1 MDERTADLAY
11 TAGWAMIRRTPE
23 STGRALFR
31 RLADRSWRAHDEST
45 RGLERN
51 LRRLVGPGATD
62 AQLRALSR
70 AGMRSYMRYYY
81 EMFRLPAMGEEYVLG
96 RTRATGIEV
105 LEQHVRSGRGV
116 VAALPHM
123 GNWDHAGAWIALRGT
138 PLTTVAQRL
147 RPESLFQRFTAYR
160 ESLGMEVLPLT
171 GGSNTVGTLARRL
184 REGGLVCLLA
194 DRDISGTGLEVDFFG
209 ERARVP
215 AGPAALALN
224 TGAALMPVSLWYD
237 GPYWNIRVHD
247 EIPVAGGA
255 TRAERV
261 QATTQELVRV
271 FEGAIAEHP
280 EDWHMLQ
287 PVFSADHARAAR
299 GHGAD
304 GGVPPTPVAADR
316 ARVSRGATAETAAP
330 PAADESTTRR
340 RPGDGTAP
348 RGTAQEGS
356 GDSAVPKGG
365 AQEGPGSGTALGSA
379 GPESPDDG
387 TAPNGGAR
395 RGPGDGTAPGAR
407 DGFTAANGVGAPQG
421 SGARLPGRDERNG

>member
-23 STGRALFR
+23 RAGRALFR

-62 AQLRALSR
+62 TQLRALSR

-105 LEQHVRSGRGV
+105 LEEHVRSGRGV

-184 REGGLVCLLA
+184 RGGGLVCLLA

-247 EIPVAGGA
+247 EIPVSGGA

-287 PVFSADHARAAR
+287 PVFSADHARVSR
-299 GHGAD
+299 GRGAD
-304 GGVPPTPVAADR
+304 GGVPAPVAADR
-316 ARVSRGATAETAAP
+316 ARVPRGATAETAV
-330 PAADESTTRR
+330 PAVTDEST
-340 RPGDGTAP
+340 A
-348 RGTAQEGS
+348 S
-356 GDSAVPKGG
+356 GG
-365 AQEGPGSGTALGSA
+365 A
-379 GPESPDDG
+379 
-387 TAPNGGAR
+387 
-395 RGPGDGTAPGAR
+395 GDGTAPGGAVR
-407 DGFTAANGVGAPQG
+407 EDPVGGTVPDEGAPGGAGDATAPGTRGGFTAANGVGAPQG
-421 SGARLPGRDERNG
+421 SGARPPGRDERNG